1 MSDKE
6 IIQMI
11 IDKLDRLEDKVD
23 DVKDKLS
30 EFEVSAQVILSSHEI
45 EIKNHEKEL
54 ETLKKKVEFVETKS
68 TEKVQNS
75 QNILKTILDSSYFNY
90 CFRFIVLFLLSIIAG
105 SDKIKLI
112 SGILK

>member
-23 DVKDKLS
+23 DVKDKLN
-30 EFEVSAQVILSSHEI
+30 EFEISAQTILTAHEI
-45 EIKNHEKEL
+45 EIKQQQKEL
-54 ETLKKKVEFVETKS
+54 DILKQKVESVENKS
-68 TEKVQNS
+68 AEKVQNN
-75 QNILKTILDSSYFNY
+75 QNILKIILDSSYFNY
-90 CFRFIVLFLLSIIAG
+90 CFRFIVLLLLSIIAG

>member
-1 MSDKE
+1 MSDKD
-6 IIQMI
+6 IITMI
-11 IDKLDRLEDKVD
+11 SQKLDKLEDKID
-23 DVKDKLS
+23 EVKDKLN
-30 EFEVSAQVILSSHEI
+30 EFEVSAQTILTTHEI

-54 ETLKKKVEFVETKS
+54 ETLKKKVESVEIKS